1 MEQDSEKNQK
11 LGPVMS
17 GPVTHMLTVSHQKS
31 RIFFPPIPGSKAFGT
46 PLRRLYR
53 PVSSFWEGRRK
64 KQLDSNAASNHTKNI
79 PGGVLQYI
87 DTVQYILYILQYMLN
102 NMLILN
108 YDFGFRPHSNILTV

>member
-1 MEQDSEKNQK
+1 MEEDSEKNQK

-64 KQLDSNAASNHTKNI
+64 NSWTQMQLLT
-79 PGGVLQYI
+79 
-87 DTVQYILYILQYMLN
+87 ILKTFQVVYYSI
-102 NMLILN
+102 
-108 YDFGFRPHSNILTV
+108 